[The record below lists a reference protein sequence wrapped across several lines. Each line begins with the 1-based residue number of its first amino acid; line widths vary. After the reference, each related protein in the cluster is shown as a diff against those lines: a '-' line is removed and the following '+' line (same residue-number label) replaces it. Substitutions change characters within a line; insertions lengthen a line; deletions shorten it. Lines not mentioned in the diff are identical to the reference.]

1 MRAVAGAAILATML
15 AGCMTGAPTY
25 HGPAET
31 DDSAAVVM
39 VGAVAESY
47 SVSQNNS
54 WIQIVAVD
62 GDSTGPAPWVRVS
75 PGEHQFKIR
84 HHDPYATFYGNQA
97 HEIVAFQAEP
107 GGKLRKGLPNA
118 LQRGASGPCG
128 SIPLSAAGGEPHSVS
143 LAGSL
148 SGPV

>member
-1 MRAVAGAAILATML
+1 MRRASAILTILPMLSLLL

-107 GGKLRKGLPNA
+107 GGRYRIDAAYCCGFILG
-118 LQRGASGPCG
+118 QFEVFVFDETTGAQVATLTPTQ
-128 SIPLSAAGGEPHSVS
+128 
-143 LAGSL
+143 
-148 SGPV
+148 